1 MSALQPNGIS
11 PNNRTGE
18 RPCPHCSKPC
28 SDASQYCPSCGF
40 PVGTVLSRGGDKFI
54 GTTLPAG
61 YHILELIGVGGMGR
75 VYRAEQSVLGRT
87 VAVKIIH
94 PQLLADDNSAVRFLT
109 EARAASQLNHPNS
122 ISVFDFGRTD
132 DGQPYLVMELLR
144 GRDLAQVVHEEAPLL
159 VPRIVDVLRQVLA
172 ALGEAHDL
180 GIVHRDLKPENIIL
194 QPLRRGG
201 DFVKV
206 VDFGLAKLRADV
218 PGTGVTSPGIVC
230 GTPDYMAPE
239 QGRGDHIDG
248 RSDLYA
254 LGVMLFQLLTGR
266 LPFEG
271 ETPTQV
277 VMMHLSV
284 PAPDPRQIAPRRDIS
299 AAMADVV
306 KKALAKSAADR
317 FQDAHEFS
325 EALGRA
331 LDTQS
336 NAVEI
341 KTPVEALAPSLVAG
355 ETTICE
361 ACSYR
366 VPVARYCCECSAPL
380 PQERSLQFPPP
391 FVGRRDDLQFL
402 ASRRPTGSSVL
413 AARIVGEPG
422 AGKSRLLEEF
432 AQSMSSQGDHI
443 INVEPDAH
451 GARVAYSGLSSAI
464 RALAR
469 LTPAVIEAE
478 EFVDASSDARR
489 GLHEIFRGPQRGDS
503 RSPME
508 RRHCLASALRWALV
522 RGAAR
527 GPGLPVLLLDD
538 LERMDGPSLHAFSDV
553 LGDPPPVGALIVGA
567 HAIGFDAGW
576 GAERT
581 VARRIEGL
589 TPSDVRPLLSATA
602 LVPLREATLPLYLDQ
617 ALRFQFE
624 GGTEAPERLGDLI
637 AQRLVTLDADARRV
651 LQGLAILGFG
661 AAISTVAELVQV
673 DGIETAVNALLGR
686 GMITVSAGCATF
698 SHPLLRQLSLAGIP
712 IEARRQLHRRA
723 LRIEDK
729 KRGPLEVRA
738 EHAYH
743 CQEAFQALL
752 LLEQVADRAT
762 AVGDTQA
769 EVLAL
774 RRGLEVARRE
784 IARGELDD
792 PMRAVL
798 IFSRKLGA
806 SLTRAGDFADADG
819 ILQEALDLAGP
830 TSPDR
835 AKILGALA
843 HVSYGRK
850 RYEEALT
857 RLKSA
862 IAAAKAAG
870 ATDLESGLEETRRA
884 WAP

>member
-1 MSALQPNGIS
+1 
-11 PNNRTGE
+11 
-18 RPCPHCSKPC
+18 
-28 SDASQYCPSCGF
+28 
-40 PVGTVLSRGGDKFI
+40 VGTVQSRGGDKFI

-132 DGQPYLVMELLR
+132 DGQPYLVMELLK
-144 GRDLAQVVHEEAPLL
+144 GRDLAQVILEESPLPT
-159 VPRIVDVLRQVLA
+159 PRIVDVLRQVLA

-180 GIVHRDLKPENIIL
+180 GIIHRDLKPENIIL

-218 PGTGVTSPGIVC
+218 PGPSVTSPGIVC

-239 QGRGDHIDG
+239 QGRGDNIDG

-254 LGVMLFQLLTGR
+254 VGVILFQLLTGR

-299 AAMADVV
+299 AALAEVV
-306 KKALAKSAADR
+306 KRALSKQAGER
-317 FQDAHEFS
+317 YQDAHEFS
-325 EALGRA
+325 QALGHA
-331 LDTQS
+331 LETVHES
-336 NAVEI
+336 HEPKPAS
-341 KTPVEALAPSLVAG
+341 EALAPSLVVG
-355 ETTICE
+355 ETTVCE

-380 PQERSLQFPPP
+380 PQEQSLAQFPPP
-391 FVGRRDDLQFL
+391 FVGRREDLTFL
-402 ASRRPTGSSVL
+402 MSRRPTGPNVL
-413 AARIVGEPG
+413 CARLVGEPG

-432 AQSMSSQGDHI
+432 AQTMSAQGDHI
-443 INVEPDAH
+443 ITVEPDSY
-451 GARVAYSGLSSAI
+451 GARVAYASLLSAI
-464 RALAR
+464 KSLAR
-469 LTPAVIEAE
+469 LTPAAIEAE
-478 EFVDASSDARR
+478 EFIDASSDARR

-508 RRHCLASALRWALV
+508 RRHCLASALRWALI
-522 RGAAR
+522 RAAAR
-527 GPGLPVLLLDD
+527 GPGIPVVLIDD
-538 LERMDGPSLHAFSDV
+538 LERMDGPSLHAFAD
-553 LGDPPPVGALIVGA
+553 LIGDPPPIAALIVGA
-567 HAIGFDAGW
+567 HVSGFDVGW

-589 TPSDVRPLLSATA
+589 APADVRPIVGSTG
-602 LVPLREATLPLYLDQ
+602 LVSLREAVLPLYLEE
-617 ALRFQFE
+617 ALRFQAE
-624 GGTEAPERLGDLI
+624 GGTEVPERLGDLI
-637 AQRLVTLDADARRV
+637 AQRLATLDADARRV
-651 LQGLAILGFG
+651 LQGLAVLGFG
-661 AAISTVAELVQV
+661 AAISTVAELVQL
-673 DGIETAVNALLGR
+673 DGIEPAINSLLSR
-686 GMITVSAGCATF
+686 GMITVSAGCAVF
-698 SHPLLRQLSLAGIP
+698 SHPLLRELTMAGIP

-729 KRGPLEVRA
+729 QRGPLEVRA

-762 AVGDTQA
+762 AIGNTQA

-792 PMRAVL
+792 PLRAVL

-830 TSPDR
+830 SSPDR

-850 RYEEALT
+850 RYEEALN

-862 IAAAKAAG
+862 IAAARMAG
-870 ATDLESGLEETRRA
+870 ATDLESSLEETRRA